1 MTAEELVELLRE
13 AKKWDFDKT
22 NRIFEGEGYLGY
34 LEKYG
39 VKSFVSKMKLGK
51 GLTIDDL
58 EVGDVITNGDLKYA
72 VLAVNERMGAYVL
85 TSEKETRYVVGY
97 DIANFWQTGLTV
109 AHHLG
114 KIMDMLEV

>member
-22 NRIFEGEGYLGY
+22 NRIFEGNGYLGY

-39 VKSFVSKMKLGK
+39 VESFVSKMKLSK

-58 EVGDVITNGDLKYA
+58 KVGDVITNGDLKYV
-72 VLAVNERMGAYVL
+72 VLAIERMGAYVL
-85 TSEKETRYVVGY
+85 TNERKTRYVVNY

-114 KIMDMLEV
+114 KIMDVLES